1 MTLNNSDPGFN
12 FVPAYTAPGLPW
24 VSSGALATTTTRF
37 DFPFVTKS
45 IVVANNSA
53 VGTLMRVGFTYE
65 GINGTTP
72 GTRYFLLDGKQS
84 ITLDVRVREL
94 YLQGDAGAVNYALC
108 ANLTSIQSRMM
119 APLSGSGNASS
130 GSLNWNGV

>member
-12 FVPAYTAPGLPW
+12 FVPAYQAPGLPW
-24 VSSGALATTTTRF
+24 VSSGALTTATTRL
-37 DFPFVTKS
+37 DFPFVSKS
-45 IVVANNSA
+45 IVIANNSA
-53 VGTLMRVGFTYE
+53 VGTLMRVGFTSD

-84 ITLDVRVREL
+84 ITLDVRVREI
-94 YLQGDAGAVNYALC
+94 YLQGDSGAVNYALC
-108 ANLTSIQSRMM
+108 ANLSSIQSRMM

-130 GSLNWNGV
+130 SSLNWNGV